1 MLRREMSDVKVIP
14 DALSPSISASF
25 AAPTAIRGPSAI
37 QIPLQIEPGG
47 DHSLHEQ
54 ISDQIRQ
61 LIAEGKLRPGSYIPS
76 SRQLADHLGVSRNT
90 VLLAFNRLASEGCIE
105 ATKGS
110 HTFVSQSYAKFRSPP
125 DHYARASPQT
135 MQFAG
140 HRSCFVARRRS
151 WCIPDESQY
160 SIFLLAAPAH
170 VTFRIGPGAGCCS
183 SAMPQRAHPSLNIR
197 IRRGCSNSATPSP
210 ITLVQH
216 AE

>member
-1 MLRREMSDVKVIP
+1 MNVTTVAVARCRFSTRRGSWSVWSITRVSPVQGALMEVPVVKALLGTLHRQQCLCSTQCGLPRSPAPLADSDPPSRLPRLLRHPTHDARCPASDPREV
-14 DALSPSISASF
+14 A
-25 AAPTAIRGPSAI
+25 
-37 QIPLQIEPGG
+37 
-47 DHSLHEQ
+47 
-54 ISDQIRQ
+54 
-61 LIAEGKLRPGSYIPS
+61 RPGRPE
-76 SRQLADHLGVSRNT
+76 LH
-90 VLLAFNRLASEGCIE
+90 
-105 ATKGS
+105 
-110 HTFVSQSYAKFRSPP
+110 H
-125 DHYARASPQT
+125 ARASPQT